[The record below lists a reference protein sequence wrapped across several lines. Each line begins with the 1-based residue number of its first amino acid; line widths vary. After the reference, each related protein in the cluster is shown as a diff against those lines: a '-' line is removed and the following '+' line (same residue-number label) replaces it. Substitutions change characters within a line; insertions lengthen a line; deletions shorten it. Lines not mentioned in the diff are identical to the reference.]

1 MVVKEK
7 AMRTRTFSEE
17 EKEEI
22 KRKMKEIGLPMLKD
36 EGLTHMSIS
45 KLAEAVGIG
54 KSTFY
59 SFYSS
64 KEELVQEILADNRA
78 QFLETLRIGLNGRKK
93 YSNEESKEIIRKM
106 VQDAD
111 HVYQHFSLED
121 EIALK
126 KMSEKKGVPFIDL
139 EKERRIID
147 FITSMMD
154 GVKENLDYI
163 VIANMTK
170 IIVFTYEQ
178 KEMLHASGFERTIN
192 EMVDLLINFIFE
204 K

>member
-1 MVVKEK
+1 
-7 AMRTRTFSEE
+7 
-17 EKEEI
+17 
-22 KRKMKEIGLPMLKD
+22 
-36 EGLTHMSIS
+36 MSIS

>member
-1 MVVKEK
+1 
-7 AMRTRTFSEE
+7 MRTRTFSEE

-170 IIVFTYEQ
+170 ISVFTYEQ

>member
-1 MVVKEK
+1 
-7 AMRTRTFSEE
+7 MRTRTFSEE